1 MTEISAFWVIKEGQ
15 VFRSAFL
22 DFPEREIGELRES
35 EEATLAYFQAKFDD
49 LVKEVTEVEK
59 KINAATNKGSYL
71 MKVLHLKSTMHETDA
86 LGDFETLYNKVIA
99 LEEQLDGM
107 IAANRI
113 KNLEIKTALLAELE
127 EAAVKSEWKSAT
139 EAVKLIQTNWR
150 KTGAVADEHKE
161 VIEGRFKELV
171 DGFYERRAAFYAD
184 LEKMM
189 VDKEANYE
197 SFLKSARAQ
206 LKGAP
211 VARLKVLNISL
222 MEEWKGLGRIKR
234 EKQSEFWEQF
244 QALTKKAWNEAKKEK
259 KQPDKSDFEANKKD
273 REEFI
278 EKLKELNKAVVP
290 QVNLNKVKSEWK
302 GLGPVNK
309 KDNQALQ
316 LAYLMEFD
324 LLSEKLFI
332 NGMVDKRLKGKDQG
346 KDRDWLRQRILRDL
360 LDRDSRELNAFKE
373 NLEKFNTSGGFHQ
386 MIGGKLEQQE
396 RKVKV
401 KKMILSQLRAAE

>member
-1 MTEISAFWVIKEGQ
+1 LTEISAFGVIKEGK
-15 VFRSAFL
+15 VFRNAFL

-35 EEATLAYFQAKFDD
+35 GEATLAYFQAKFDD
-49 LVKEVTEVEK
+49 LVKEVTEVEE

-71 MKVLHLKSTMHETDA
+71 MKVLHLKSTMPETDA
-86 LGDFETLYNKVIA
+86 LGDFETLYNKVLA

-113 KNLEIKTALLAELE
+113 RNLEIKTALLAELE
-127 EAAVKSEWKSAT
+127 EAAGKSEWKSAT

-150 KTGAVADEHKE
+150 KTGAVSDEHKE

-197 SFLKSARAQ
+197 SFLKSASAQ
-206 LKGAP
+206 LKDAP
-211 VARLKVLNISL
+211 VARLKVLNTSL
-222 MEEWKGLGRIKR
+222 MAEWKGLGRIKR

-244 QALTKKAWNEAKKEK
+244 QALTKKAWSEAKKEK
-259 KQPDKSDFEANKKD
+259 KQLDKSDFEANKKD

-324 LLSEKLFI
+324 LLSEKLFL

-346 KDRDWLRQRILRDL
+346 KDRDRLRQRILRDL

-373 NLEKFNTSGGFHQ
+373 NLEKFNTSGGFDQ